1 MNCVRN
7 NEIEYDTYAVDDT
20 FIMSVPKKSEST
32 VLVTSKDYSNEF
44 EEQANQAIVS
54 SIRNFKDNNQLYS
67 VYPNSDSFS
76 SILTPEKIDILAND
90 IRNNLTNLIEANNII
105 RMFITTDA
113 IIGKTQEAIEV
124 NINTDAKLSYNDFPN
139 KRNKKKQ
146 LEDVKTLV
154 AKFNK
159 QINLKQIIKEC
170 IPLVFSEGNY
180 VCYLRYNAEKSA
192 YVVDRYPLGIVRVGD
207 YRYGGNPI
215 LEVDMR
221 KLESKLRKVYAKD
234 RNNQA
239 LYFDNI
245 EKELK
250 NTYPPEVFE
259 AYKKKEKFAQL
270 DTHNASIIRINSLGQ
285 RYGVSPIFKALKSA
299 LMINTYENADYI
311 NTKAKAK
318 KIIFQKMRKEAMGK
332 DYNQKGMHFTLKAH
346 DDLMKAWQ
354 NKTVVYSA
362 IPQVESIEYVEPKVD
377 DTNADKI
384 NAYRSKEMMSLGIG
398 FADSNVSNFSVANIS
413 LDQLMKTINAIS
425 EQLEDVIQSWYKILF
440 RNENID
446 ESYLPSIQILD
457 SEIMSFEMKK
467 DIAKLLYTV
476 FNGSLETSLN
486 YLGIN
491 VNDEKAKREKE
502 NQEGYENIFKARQT
516 SYTVGNNDTTQG
528 RPTDSENKDKQ
539 AYDQDRRSSS

>member
-1 MNCVRN
+1 MRN